1 MTIKIDLWERFWEKD
16 VFKNQEDPLKLIP
29 PPETYVGVPP
39 AVAFLA
45 EVDLSTHVET
55 VAPEE
60 GAVPVPA
67 GSLPSSQRARLP
79 TLVGKKLAEAKE
91 TLVIDKFGISYK
103 KRI

>member
-1 MTIKIDLWERFWEKD
+1 MTIKIERWERFCAKD
-16 VFKNQEDPLKLIP
+16 IFENQEDPLKLIP
-29 PPETYVGVPP
+29 PPDTYVGVPP

-55 VAPEE
+55 FAPAE

-67 GSLPSSQRARLP
+67 GSNPSSQRAKLP
-79 TLVGKKLAEAKE
+79 TLVGEKAVTYG

-103 KRI
+103 KHI